1 MDASGGKQ
9 PAAVTLKQK
18 PRSRGLR
25 VSNQVMGS
33 SKTPDYSDGGW
44 VVPLP
49 GLRLCV
55 RWVSYSIQT
64 AAIKFARLR
73 D

>member
-9 PAAVTLKQK
+9 PAAVTLKEK
-18 PRSRGLR
+18 PRSRRAKGLQPGYG
-25 VSNQVMGS
+25 VVQ
-33 SKTPDYSDGGW
+33 TPDYSDGGW
-44 VVPLP
+44 WPPLP

-64 AAIKFARLR
+64 AAIKSRRLR